1 MLGQRA
7 CRVMN
12 TSSGNSR
19 KQARS
24 SSSPA
29 STAKLTESE
38 REARWK
44 IVTIKLLWVL
54 RNFMMKNCTQAVLGR
69 EAYQRIFHRIKSSAE
84 ASRGIVNRVING
96 EIVGKALPSN
106 ASLGAPVINLPEMCQ
121 HESRYMKTRGNRTTK
136 WWTCISCQSRWE
148 RRPLDMTPTT
158 GPPTDTEV
166 LTFGKFVGMTF
177 LQTATMNPNYCK
189 WILQTAESE
198 GDSSP
203 QLQRLAQY
211 LVARERTEAD
221 DLRRDLRPSRETD
234 SEMSSDG
241 MSSALSSDAELL

>member
-12 TSSGNSR
+12 MLSGNSR
-19 KQARS
+19 DQARS

-38 REARWK
+38 RNARWK

-96 EIVGKALPSN
+96 EIVGKALSSN
-106 ASLGAPVINLPEMCQ
+106 ASLDAPVINLPEMCQ
-121 HESRYMKTRGNRTTK
+121 HESKYMKGRGDK
-136 WWTCISCQSRWE
+136 KSMWWTCISCQSRWE
-148 RRPLDMTPTT
+148 RRPLDTIPMTGPTT
-158 GPPTDTEV
+158 DKEV
-166 LTFGKFVGMTF
+166 LTFGKCVGQTY
-177 LQTATMNPNYCK
+177 LQTATKNQDYCQ
-189 WILQTAESE
+189 WILQTAD
-198 GDSSP
+198 GDGDTSP
-203 QLQRLAQY
+203 QLKRFAQY
-211 LVARERTEAD
+211 LVMRERTAAD
-221 DLRRDLRPSRETD
+221 RPTARQETD
-234 SEMSSDG
+234 SEMSSVL
-241 MSSALSSDAELL
+241 SSMSDAELL